1 MSAHCEFTMPKRF
14 LAAVLVVACGA
25 ASSGQTRTGVSRTPW
40 GHPDLQGRWTNAT
53 VTLVERPVEFG
64 AKEFFTADEAAEY
77 SKTALERFLA
87 ANNFTTEAA
96 ISGEFVPGI
105 WVEERD
111 IVASRRTS
119 LIVGPTGRVPA
130 LTFAARA
137 RLDARNLQR
146 KQTPDATP
154 RWTALRVRVPRG
166 ESRAGEHPQRRS
178 SDGTNSVMS
187 GFSRTS

>member
-1 MSAHCEFTMPKRF
+1 MSAHSEFTMPKRF

-25 ASSGQTRTGVSRTPW
+25 AASGQTRTGVSRTPW

-64 AKEFFTADEAAEY
+64 AKEFFTAEEAAEY

-87 ANNFTTEAA
+87 AT
-96 ISGEFVPGI
+96 
-105 WVEERD
+105 
-111 IVASRRTS
+111 
-119 LIVGPTGRVPA
+119 
-130 LTFAARA
+130 
-137 RLDARNLQR
+137 
-146 KQTPDATP
+146 DATP

-178 SDGTNSVMS
+178 SD
-187 GFSRTS
+187 